1 MTTGNAVHRLV
12 LPMSRDIQKTEIPAE
27 KLELYD
33 KLIRERPHMER
44 KGVGL
49 PYTSVNG
56 HMFTFLSAA
65 GTLALRLPAER
76 REEFLKNY
84 REAQE
89 RIGRMAE
96 IQDIRWGGPKGR

>member
-65 GTLALRLPAER
+65 GALALRLPAER
-76 REEFLKNY
+76 REEFLKN
-84 REAQE
+84 
-89 RIGRMAE
+89 
-96 IQDIRWGGPKGR
+96 